1 MKYLNLNSY
10 KERDIENFLDIKDSD
25 SIFDSEAQDYSI
37 SSPFPQII
45 ASEPLNNQG
54 KIIDLEDLDIYSPA
68 NLQNK

>member
-1 MKYLNLNSY
+1 MKYLNLNSC

-37 SSPFPQII
+37 SSPFPQIFD
-45 ASEPLNNQG
+45 SEPLNNQG
-54 KIIDLEDLDIYSPA
+54 KIIDLEDLDIDSPA